1 MSLSFYSFTMVRIG
15 ILASSACKLLHHEL
29 HFACLM
35 QGCNRGG
42 FFMSIRKKEEN
53 IVSVST
59 ITIKINGVDYETKSG
74 STLLETINQHEI
86 PHPQICYVPELDP
99 IQTCDT
105 CIVEANGKLV
115 RSCSTHVA
123 DGMRVELSSDGAK
136 EAQTEAMDRLLENHL
151 LYCTVCDNNNG
162 NCKLHNTAE
171 MMEIEHQKYPYTPKV
186 DLDGVDM
193 SHPFYR
199 YDPNQC
205 IACGQCVEVCQ
216 SLQVNETLSID
227 WEAERPRVVW
237 DDGASINNSSCVSC
251 GQCVTVCPCNA
262 LMEKSMLGEA
272 GFMTKLDKDMME
284 PMIDLVKEVEPG
296 YSGIFAVSEV
306 EAAMRDTRTKKT
318 KTVCTFC
325 GVGCS
330 FEVWTKDRKILK
342 IQPTDGPVNAISTCV
357 KGKFG
362 WDFVNSEERLTKPL
376 IRKNGTFV
384 ESSWKEA
391 LDLVASR
398 LGTIKEQHGNGSVGF
413 ISSSKITNEENYV
426 IQKLARQ
433 VFETNNVD
441 NCSRYCQSPATDGL
455 FRTVGMGGDAGTIKD
470 IAKAGLVIIVGA
482 NPAEGHPVLATRV
495 KRAHKLHGQKLIV
508 SDLRKNEMAER
519 SDIFMSPKQGT
530 DQVWLMAVTKYMID
544 QEWHDHSFIEENVNF
559 FDEYKEALA
568 KYTLDYAEEI
578 TGISTETLIEVAET
592 IRDADGTCVLWGM
605 GVTQNTG
612 GSDTSAAI
620 SNLLLATGN
629 YRRPGAGAYPLR
641 GHNNVQGACDMG
653 TLPGWLPGYQHVT
666 DDKAR
671 AKFEKTY
678 GVSIDGKPGLD
689 NIEMLQEI
697 SKGNMKAMYLV
708 GEDMALVDSDANH
721 VHEVL
726 SSLDFFVV
734 QDIFLSRTAQYADV
748 VLPATP
754 SLEKEG
760 TFTNTERRVQRLY
773 QALPPLGN
781 SMPDWWIV
789 QEIANRLG
797 ADWNYDHPSEIFEEM
812 ASLAPLFGEANYEV
826 LEGWNS
832 FLWGSHDGKSTP
844 LLYVDGFNFPDKK
857 ARFAL
862 SDWVEPAVFPDEFDL
877 HINNGRML
885 EHFHEGNMTNK
896 SSGIQAKVPEVF
908 VEVSP
913 QLAKERGVNDGALVR
928 LVSPFGAVKLTALV
942 TDRVKKNELYLP
954 MNSVDKDSAIN
965 FLTGPIYDNRT
976 HTPAYKQTKV
986 RMEVLN
992 ASGDHPLP
1000 KTNPRNKKR
1009 YPQNGVEVERK
1020 WNRPG
1025 YVHLTDN

>member
-1 MSLSFYSFTMVRIG
+1 MTDV
-15 ILASSACKLLHHEL
+15 
-29 HFACLM
+29 
-35 QGCNRGG
+35 Q
-42 FFMSIRKKEEN
+42 SIR
-53 IVSVST
+53 V
-59 ITIKINGVDYETKSG
+59 KIDGTEYEAPEGSKILDILNQNG
-74 STLLETINQHEI
+74 IEI
-86 PHPQICYVPELDP
+86 PQICHVPEVDP

-105 CIVEANGKLV
+105 CIVEVNGKLQ
-115 RSCSTHVA
+115 RSCSTA
-123 DGMRVELSSDGAK
+123 AENGMSISLTSGRVK

-162 NCKLHNTAE
+162 NCTLHNTAE
-171 MMEIEHQKYPYTPKV
+171 MMGIEHQKYPYTPK
-186 DLDGVDM
+186 DDSKCAVDM

-216 SLQVNETLSID
+216 NLQVNETLSID
-227 WEAERPRVVW
+227 WERDRPRVIW
-237 DDGASINNSSCVSC
+237 DEGVPINESSCVSC

-262 LMEKSMLGEA
+262 LMEKSMLGQA
-272 GFMTKLDKDMME
+272 GFMTGIKEDVME
-284 PMIDLVKEVEPG
+284 PMIDLVKNVEPD
-296 YSGIFAVSEV
+296 YTSIFAVSEV
-306 EAAMRDTRTKKT
+306 EAAMRDKRTKKT

-330 FEVWTKDRKILK
+330 FEVWTKGRDILK
-342 IQPTDGPVNAISTCV
+342 IQPVSDAPVNAISTCV

-362 WDFVNSEERLTKPL
+362 WDFVNSEERITKPL
-376 IRKNGTFV
+376 IRKNGAFV
-384 ESSWKEA
+384 ESSWEEA

-398 LGTIKEQHGNGSVGF
+398 LGSIKAEHGNGSVGF
-413 ISSSKITNEENYV
+413 ISSSKITNEDNYV

-470 IAKAGLVIIVGA
+470 IAKAGLVLIVGA

-508 SDLRKNEMAER
+508 ADLRRNEMAER
-519 SDIFMSPKQGT
+519 SDLFISPKQGT

-544 QEWHDHSFIEENVNF
+544 QGWHDQAFIDENVNYF
-559 FDEYKEALA
+559 EDYKETLK
-568 KYTLDYAEEI
+568 KYTLEYAERI
-578 TGISTETLIEVAET
+578 TGLSQDTIIRIAEM

-653 TLPGWLPGYQHVT
+653 TLPGWLPGYQHIT
-666 DDKAR
+666 DDEAR
-671 AKFEKTY
+671 AKFEKAY
-678 GVSIDGKPGLD
+678 GVEIDGKPGLD
-689 NIEMLQEI
+689 NIEMLHAIEE
-697 SKGNMKAMYLV
+697 GNMKAMYLV
-708 GEDMALVDSDANH
+708 GEDMALVDSNANH
-721 VHEVL
+721 VHDIL

-748 VLPATP
+748 ILPAVP
-754 SLEKEG
+754 SLEKDG

-773 QALPPLGN
+773 QALPTLGDAK
-781 SMPDWWIV
+781 PDWWII
-789 QEIANRLG
+789 QEVANRLG
-797 ADWNYDHPSEIFEEM
+797 ADWNYTHPSDIFSEM
-812 ASLAPLFGEANYEV
+812 ASLSPLFGKASYDV
-826 LEGWNS
+826 LTGWNS
-832 FLWGSHDGKSTP
+832 FLWGSFTGESTP
-844 LLYVDGFNFPDKK
+844 LLYEDGFNFPDKK

-862 SDWVEPAVFPDEFDL
+862 SDWVEPAVFPEEYDL

-896 SSGIQAKVPEVF
+896 SKGIQSKVPGVF

-913 QLAKERGVNDGALVR
+913 ELAAERGICDGTMIR
-928 LVSPFGAVKLTALV
+928 LVSPFGAVKLNALV
-942 TDRVKKNELYLP
+942 TDRVRANELYLP
-954 MNSVDKDSAIN
+954 MNSTDKDSAIN
-965 FLTGPIYDNRT
+965 FLTGPAYDSRT

-986 RMEVLN
+986 RMEVLG
-992 ASGDHPLP
+992 SCDTPPLP

-1009 YPQNGVEVERK
+1009 HPQNGVEAQRK

-1025 YVHLTDN
+1025 YVHLTD

>member
-1 MSLSFYSFTMVRIG
+1 MTDV
-15 ILASSACKLLHHEL
+15 
-29 HFACLM
+29 
-35 QGCNRGG
+35 Q
-42 FFMSIRKKEEN
+42 SIRVN
-53 IVSVST
+53 IDGTEYKAPEGS
-59 ITIKINGVDYETKSG
+59 KILDILNQNGID
-74 STLLETINQHEI
+74 I
-86 PHPQICYVPELDP
+86 PQICHVPEVDP

-105 CIVEANGKLV
+105 CIVEVNGKLQ
-115 RSCSTHVA
+115 RSCSTIA
-123 DGMRVELSSDGAK
+123 ENGMSISLTAGRVK

-162 NCKLHNTAE
+162 NCTLHNTAE
-171 MMEIEHQKYPYTPKV
+171 MMGIEHQKYPYTPK
-186 DLDGVDM
+186 DDSKCAVDM

-216 SLQVNETLSID
+216 NLQVNETLSID
-227 WEAERPRVVW
+227 WERDRPRVIW
-237 DDGASINNSSCVSC
+237 DEGVAINESSCVSC

-262 LMEKSMLGEA
+262 LMEKSMLGQA
-272 GFMTKLDKDMME
+272 GFMTGIKQDVME
-284 PMIDLVKEVEPG
+284 PMIDLVKNVEPD
-296 YSGIFAVSEV
+296 YTSIFAVSEV

-330 FEVWTKDRKILK
+330 FEVWTKGRDILK
-342 IQPTDGPVNAISTCV
+342 IQPVSDAPVNAISTCV

-362 WDFVNSEERLTKPL
+362 WDFVNSEERITKPL

-384 ESSWKEA
+384 ESSWEEA

-398 LGTIKEQHGNGSVGF
+398 LGTIKTEHGKGSVGF
-413 ISSSKITNEENYV
+413 ISSSKITNEDNYV

-508 SDLRKNEMAER
+508 ADLRRNEMAER
-519 SDIFMSPKQGT
+519 SDLFISPKQGT

-544 QEWHDHSFIEENVNF
+544 QGWHDQAFIDENVNF
-559 FDEYKEALA
+559 FEDYKETLK
-568 KYTLDYAEEI
+568 KYTLDYAESI
-578 TGISTETLIEVAET
+578 TGLSKETIISIAEM

-653 TLPGWLPGYQHVT
+653 TLPGWLPGYQHIT
-666 DDKAR
+666 DDEAR
-671 AKFEKTY
+671 AKFEEAY
-678 GVSIDGKPGLD
+678 GVAIDGKPGLD
-689 NIEMLQEI
+689 NIEMLHAIEEG
-697 SKGNMKAMYLV
+697 KMKAMYLV
-708 GEDMALVDSDANH
+708 GEDMALVDSNANH
-721 VHEVL
+721 VHDIL
-726 SSLDFFVV
+726 SSLEFFVV

-748 VLPATP
+748 ILPAVP
-754 SLEKEG
+754 SLEKDG

-773 QALPPLGN
+773 QALPTLGDAK
-781 SMPDWWIV
+781 PDWWII
-789 QEIANRLG
+789 QEVANRLG
-797 ADWNYDHPSEIFEEM
+797 ADWNYTHPSDIFSEM
-812 ASLAPLFGEANYEV
+812 ASLSPLFGKASYDV
-826 LEGWNS
+826 IEGWNS
-832 FLWGSHDGKSTP
+832 FLWGSFTGESTP
-844 LLYVDGFNFPDKK
+844 LLYEDGFNFPDKK

-862 SDWVEPAVFPDEFDL
+862 SDWVEPAVFPEEYDL

-896 SSGIQAKVPEVF
+896 SKGIQSKVPDVF

-913 QLAKERGVNDGALVR
+913 ELAAERGICDGTLIR
-928 LVSPFGAVKLTALV
+928 LVSPFGAVKLNALV
-942 TDRVKKNELYLP
+942 TDRVRANELYLP
-954 MNSVDKDSAIN
+954 MNSTDKDSAIN
-965 FLTGPIYDNRT
+965 FLTGPAYDSRT

-986 RMEVLN
+986 RMEVLG
-992 ASGDHPLP
+992 SCDTPPLP

-1009 YPQNGVEVERK
+1009 HPQNGVEAERK

-1025 YVHLTDN
+1025 YVHLTD

>member
-1 MSLSFYSFTMVRIG
+1 M
-15 ILASSACKLLHHEL
+15 H
-29 HFACLM
+29 
-35 QGCNRGG
+35 G
-42 FFMSIRKKEEN
+42 FFSSLKDGGELEVTDVQSIR
-53 IVSVST
+53 V
-59 ITIKINGVDYETKSG
+59 KIDGTEYEAPEGSKILDILNHNG
-74 STLLETINQHEI
+74 IEI
-86 PHPQICYVPELDP
+86 PQICHVPEVDP

-105 CIVEANGKLV
+105 CIVEVNGKLQ
-115 RSCSTHVA
+115 RSCSTA
-123 DGMRVELSSDGAK
+123 AENGMSISLTSGRVK

-162 NCKLHNTAE
+162 NCTLHNTAE
-171 MMEIEHQKYPYTPKV
+171 MMGIEHQKYPYTPK
-186 DLDGVDM
+186 DDSKCAVDM

-216 SLQVNETLSID
+216 NLQVNETLSID
-227 WEAERPRVVW
+227 WERDRPRVIW
-237 DDGASINNSSCVSC
+237 DEGVAINESSCVSC

-262 LMEKSMLGEA
+262 LMEKSMLGQA
-272 GFMTKLDKDMME
+272 GFMTGIKEDVME
-284 PMIDLVKEVEPG
+284 PMIDLVKNVEPD
-296 YSGIFAVSEV
+296 YTSIFAVSEV
-306 EAAMRDTRTKKT
+306 EAAMRDKRTKKT

-330 FEVWTKDRKILK
+330 FEVWTKGRDILK
-342 IQPTDGPVNAISTCV
+342 IQPVSDAPVNAISTCV

-362 WDFVNSEERLTKPL
+362 WDFVNSEERITKPL
-376 IRKNGTFV
+376 IRKNGAFV
-384 ESSWKEA
+384 ESSWEEA

-398 LGTIKEQHGNGSVGF
+398 LGSIKAEHGNGSVGF
-413 ISSSKITNEENYV
+413 ISSSKITNEDNYV

-470 IAKAGLVIIVGA
+470 IAKAGLVLIVGA

-508 SDLRKNEMAER
+508 ADLRRNEMAER
-519 SDIFMSPKQGT
+519 SDLFISPKQGT

-544 QEWHDHSFIEENVNF
+544 QGWHDQAFIDENVNYF
-559 FDEYKEALA
+559 EDYKETLK
-568 KYTLDYAEEI
+568 KYTLEYAERI
-578 TGISTETLIEVAET
+578 TGLSQDTIIRIAEM

-653 TLPGWLPGYQHVT
+653 TLPGWLPGYQHIT
-666 DDKAR
+666 DDEAR
-671 AKFEKTY
+671 AKFEKAY
-678 GVSIDGKPGLD
+678 GVEIDGKPGLD
-689 NIEMLQEI
+689 NIEMLHAIEE
-697 SKGNMKAMYLV
+697 GNMKAMYLV
-708 GEDMALVDSDANH
+708 GEDMALVDSNANH
-721 VHEVL
+721 VHDIL

-748 VLPATP
+748 ILPAVP
-754 SLEKEG
+754 SLEKDG

-773 QALPPLGN
+773 QALPTLGDAK
-781 SMPDWWIV
+781 PDWWII
-789 QEIANRLG
+789 QEVANRLG
-797 ADWNYDHPSEIFEEM
+797 ADWNYTHPSDIFSEM
-812 ASLAPLFGEANYEV
+812 ASLSPLFGKASYDV
-826 LEGWNS
+826 LSGWNS
-832 FLWGSHDGKSTP
+832 FLWGSFTGESTP
-844 LLYVDGFNFPDKK
+844 LLYEDGFNFPDKK

-862 SDWVEPAVFPDEFDL
+862 SDWVEPAVFPEEYDL

-896 SSGIQAKVPEVF
+896 SKGIQSKVPDVF

-913 QLAKERGVNDGALVR
+913 ELAAERGICDGTMIR
-928 LVSPFGAVKLTALV
+928 LVSPFGAVKLNALV
-942 TDRVKKNELYLP
+942 TDRVRANELYLP
-954 MNSVDKDSAIN
+954 MNSTDKDSAIN
-965 FLTGPIYDNRT
+965 FLTGPAYDSRT

-986 RMEVLN
+986 RMEVLG
-992 ASGDHPLP
+992 SCDTPPLP

-1009 YPQNGVEVERK
+1009 HPQNGVEAQRK

-1025 YVHLTDN
+1025 YVHLTD

>member
-1 MSLSFYSFTMVRIG
+1 MTDV
-15 ILASSACKLLHHEL
+15 
-29 HFACLM
+29 
-35 QGCNRGG
+35 Q
-42 FFMSIRKKEEN
+42 SIR
-53 IVSVST
+53 V
-59 ITIKINGVDYETKSG
+59 KIDGTEYEAPEGTKILDILNQNG
-74 STLLETINQHEI
+74 IEI
-86 PHPQICYVPELDP
+86 PQICHVPEVDP

-105 CIVEANGKLV
+105 CIVEVNGKLQ
-115 RSCSTHVA
+115 RSCSTA
-123 DGMRVELSSDGAK
+123 AENGMSISLTSGRVK

-162 NCKLHNTAE
+162 NCTLHNTAE
-171 MMEIEHQKYPYTPKV
+171 MMGIEHQKYPYTPK
-186 DLDGVDM
+186 DDSKCAVDM

-216 SLQVNETLSID
+216 NLQVNETLSID
-227 WEAERPRVVW
+227 WERDRPRVIW
-237 DDGASINNSSCVSC
+237 DEGVAINESSCVSC

-262 LMEKSMLGEA
+262 LMEKSMLGQA
-272 GFMTKLDKDMME
+272 GFMTGIKEDVME
-284 PMIDLVKEVEPG
+284 PMIDLVKNVEPD
-296 YSGIFAVSEV
+296 YTSIFAVSEV
-306 EAAMRDTRTKKT
+306 EAAMRDKRTRKT

-330 FEVWTKDRKILK
+330 FEVWTKGRDILK
-342 IQPTDGPVNAISTCV
+342 IQPVSDAPVNAISTCV

-362 WDFVNSEERLTKPL
+362 WDFVNSEERITKPL
-376 IRKNGTFV
+376 IRKNGAFV
-384 ESSWKEA
+384 ESSWEEA

-398 LGTIKEQHGNGSVGF
+398 LGSIKAEHGNGSVGF
-413 ISSSKITNEENYV
+413 ISSSKITNEDNYV

-470 IAKAGLVIIVGA
+470 IAKAGLVLIVGA

-508 SDLRKNEMAER
+508 ADLRRNEMAER
-519 SDIFMSPKQGT
+519 SDLFISPKQGT

-544 QEWHDHSFIEENVNF
+544 QGWHDQAFIDENVNY
-559 FDEYKEALA
+559 FDDYKETLK
-568 KYTLDYAEEI
+568 KYTLEYAEQI
-578 TGISTETLIEVAET
+578 TGLSQDTIIRIAEM

-653 TLPGWLPGYQHVT
+653 TLPGWLPGYQHIT
-666 DDKAR
+666 DDAAR
-671 AKFEKTY
+671 AKFEKAY
-678 GVSIDGKPGLD
+678 GVEIDGKPGLD
-689 NIEMLQEI
+689 NIEMLHAIEE
-697 SKGNMKAMYLV
+697 GNMKAMYLV
-708 GEDMALVDSDANH
+708 GEDMALVDSNANH
-721 VHEVL
+721 VHDIL

-748 VLPATP
+748 ILPAVP
-754 SLEKEG
+754 SLEKDG

-773 QALPPLGN
+773 QALPTLGDAK
-781 SMPDWWIV
+781 PDWWII
-789 QEIANRLG
+789 QEVANRLG
-797 ADWNYDHPSEIFEEM
+797 ADWNYTHPNDIFSEM
-812 ASLAPLFGEANYEV
+812 ASLSPLFGKASYDV
-826 LEGWNS
+826 LSGWNS
-832 FLWGSHDGKSTP
+832 FLWGSFTGESTP
-844 LLYVDGFNFPDKK
+844 LLYEDGFNFPDKK

-862 SDWVEPAVFPDEFDL
+862 SDWVEPAVFPEEYDL

-896 SSGIQAKVPEVF
+896 SKGIQSKVPDVF

-913 QLAKERGVNDGALVR
+913 ELAAERGICDGTMIR
-928 LVSPFGAVKLTALV
+928 LVSPFGAVKLNALV
-942 TDRVKKNELYLP
+942 TDRVRANELYLP
-954 MNSVDKDSAIN
+954 MNSTDKDSAIN
-965 FLTGPIYDNRT
+965 FLTGPAYDSRT

-986 RMEVLN
+986 RMEVLG
-992 ASGDHPLP
+992 SCDTPPLP

-1009 YPQNGVEVERK
+1009 HPQNGVEAQRK

-1025 YVHLTDN
+1025 YVHLTD

>member
-1 MSLSFYSFTMVRIG
+1 MTDV
-15 ILASSACKLLHHEL
+15 
-29 HFACLM
+29 
-35 QGCNRGG
+35 Q
-42 FFMSIRKKEEN
+42 SIR
-53 IVSVST
+53 V
-59 ITIKINGVDYETKSG
+59 KIDGTEYEAPEGSKILDILNHNG
-74 STLLETINQHEI
+74 IEI
-86 PHPQICYVPELDP
+86 PQICHVPEVDP

-105 CIVEANGKLV
+105 CIVEVNGKLQ
-115 RSCSTHVA
+115 RSCSTA
-123 DGMRVELSSDGAK
+123 AENGMSISLTSGRVK

-162 NCKLHNTAE
+162 NCTLHNTAE
-171 MMEIEHQKYPYTPKV
+171 MMGIEHQKYPYTPK
-186 DLDGVDM
+186 DDSKCAVDM

-216 SLQVNETLSID
+216 NLQVNETLSID
-227 WEAERPRVVW
+227 WERDRPRVIW
-237 DDGASINNSSCVSC
+237 DEGVAINESSCVSC

-262 LMEKSMLGEA
+262 LMEKSMLGQA
-272 GFMTKLDKDMME
+272 GFMTGIKEDVME
-284 PMIDLVKEVEPG
+284 PMIDLVKNVEPD
-296 YSGIFAVSEV
+296 YTSIFAVSEV
-306 EAAMRDTRTKKT
+306 EATMRDKRTKKT

-330 FEVWTKDRKILK
+330 FEVWTKGRDILK
-342 IQPTDGPVNAISTCV
+342 IQPVSDAPVNAISTCV

-362 WDFVNSEERLTKPL
+362 WDFVNSEERITKPL
-376 IRKNGTFV
+376 IRKNGAFV
-384 ESSWKEA
+384 ESSWEEA

-398 LGTIKEQHGNGSVGF
+398 LGSIKAEHGNGSVGF
-413 ISSSKITNEENYV
+413 ISSSKITNEDNYV

-470 IAKAGLVIIVGA
+470 IAKAGLVLIVGA

-508 SDLRKNEMAER
+508 ADLRRNEMAER
-519 SDIFMSPKQGT
+519 SDLFISPKQGT

-544 QEWHDHSFIEENVNF
+544 QGWHDQAFIDENVNYF
-559 FDEYKEALA
+559 EDYKETLK
-568 KYTLDYAEEI
+568 KYTLEYAERI
-578 TGISTETLIEVAET
+578 TGLSQDTIIRIAEM

-653 TLPGWLPGYQHVT
+653 TLPGWLPGYQHIT
-666 DDKAR
+666 DDEAR
-671 AKFEKTY
+671 AKFEKAY
-678 GVSIDGKPGLD
+678 GVEIDGKPGLD
-689 NIEMLQEI
+689 NIEMLHAIEE
-697 SKGNMKAMYLV
+697 GNMKAMYLV
-708 GEDMALVDSDANH
+708 GEDMTLVDSNANH
-721 VHEVL
+721 VHDIL

-748 VLPATP
+748 ILPAVP
-754 SLEKEG
+754 SLEKDG

-773 QALPPLGN
+773 QALPTLGDAK
-781 SMPDWWIV
+781 PDWWII
-789 QEIANRLG
+789 QEVANRLG
-797 ADWNYDHPSEIFEEM
+797 ADWNYTHPSDIFSEM
-812 ASLAPLFGEANYEV
+812 ASLSPLFGKASYDV
-826 LEGWNS
+826 LSGWNS
-832 FLWGSHDGKSTP
+832 FLWGSFTGESTP
-844 LLYVDGFNFPDKK
+844 LLYEDGFNFPDKK

-862 SDWVEPAVFPDEFDL
+862 SDWVEPAVFPEEYDL

-896 SSGIQAKVPEVF
+896 SKGIQSKVPDVF

-913 QLAKERGVNDGALVR
+913 ELAAERGICDGTMIR
-928 LVSPFGAVKLTALV
+928 LVSPFGAVKLNALV
-942 TDRVKKNELYLP
+942 TDRVRANELYLP
-954 MNSVDKDSAIN
+954 MNSTDKDSAIN
-965 FLTGPIYDNRT
+965 FLTGPAYDSRT

-986 RMEVLN
+986 RMEVLG
-992 ASGDHPLP
+992 SCDTPPLP

-1009 YPQNGVEVERK
+1009 HPQNGVEAQRK

-1025 YVHLTDN
+1025 YVHLTD

>member
-1 MSLSFYSFTMVRIG
+1 MTDV
-15 ILASSACKLLHHEL
+15 
-29 HFACLM
+29 
-35 QGCNRGG
+35 Q
-42 FFMSIRKKEEN
+42 SIR
-53 IVSVST
+53 VT
-59 ITIKINGVDYETKSG
+59 IDGTEYEAPEGTKILDVLNQNG
-74 STLLETINQHEI
+74 IEI
-86 PHPQICYVPELDP
+86 PQICHVPEVDP

-105 CIVEANGKLV
+105 CIVEVNGKLQ
-115 RSCSTHVA
+115 RSCSTA
-123 DGMRVELSSDGAK
+123 AENGMSISLTSGRVK

-162 NCKLHNTAE
+162 NCTLHNTAE
-171 MMEIEHQKYPYTPKV
+171 MMGIEHQKYPYTPK
-186 DLDGVDM
+186 DDSKCAVDM

-216 SLQVNETLSID
+216 NLQVNETLSID
-227 WEAERPRVVW
+227 WERDRPRVIW
-237 DDGASINNSSCVSC
+237 DEGVAINESSCVSC

-262 LMEKSMLGEA
+262 LMEKSMLGQA
-272 GFMTKLDKDMME
+272 GFMTGIKEDVME
-284 PMIDLVKEVEPG
+284 PMIDLVKNVEPD
-296 YSGIFAVSEV
+296 YTSIFAVSEV
-306 EAAMRDTRTKKT
+306 EAAMRDKRTKKT

-330 FEVWTKDRKILK
+330 FEVWTKGRDILK
-342 IQPTDGPVNAISTCV
+342 IQPVSDAPVNAISTCV

-362 WDFVNSEERLTKPL
+362 WDFVNSEERITKPL
-376 IRKNGTFV
+376 IRKNGAFV
-384 ESSWKEA
+384 ESSWEEA

-398 LGTIKEQHGNGSVGF
+398 LGSIKAEHGSGSVGF
-413 ISSSKITNEENYV
+413 ISSSKITNEDNYV

-470 IAKAGLVIIVGA
+470 IAKAGLVLIVGA

-508 SDLRKNEMAER
+508 ADLRRNEMAER
-519 SDIFMSPKQGT
+519 SDLFISPKQGT

-544 QEWHDHSFIEENVNF
+544 QGWHDQAFIDENVNYF
-559 FDEYKEALA
+559 EDYKETLK
-568 KYTLDYAEEI
+568 KYTLEYAERI
-578 TGISTETLIEVAET
+578 TGLSQDTIIRIAEM

-653 TLPGWLPGYQHVT
+653 TLPGWLPGYQHIT
-666 DDKAR
+666 DDAAR
-671 AKFEKTY
+671 AKFEKAY
-678 GVSIDGKPGLD
+678 GVEIDGKPGLD
-689 NIEMLQEI
+689 NIEMLHAIEEG
-697 SKGNMKAMYLV
+697 KMKAMYLV
-708 GEDMALVDSDANH
+708 GEDMALVDSNANH
-721 VHEVL
+721 VHDIL

-748 VLPATP
+748 ILPAVP
-754 SLEKEG
+754 SLEKDG

-773 QALPPLGN
+773 QALPTLGDAK
-781 SMPDWWIV
+781 PDWWII
-789 QEIANRLG
+789 QEVANRLG
-797 ADWNYDHPSEIFEEM
+797 ADWNYTHPSDIFSEM
-812 ASLAPLFGEANYEV
+812 ASLSPLFGKASYDV
-826 LEGWNS
+826 LTGWNS
-832 FLWGSHDGKSTP
+832 FLWGSFTGESTP
-844 LLYVDGFNFPDKK
+844 LLYEDGFNFPDKK

-862 SDWVEPAVFPDEFDL
+862 SDWVEPAVFPEEYDL

-896 SSGIQAKVPEVF
+896 SKGIQSKVPGVF

-913 QLAKERGVNDGALVR
+913 ELAAERGICDGTMIR
-928 LVSPFGAVKLTALV
+928 LVSPFGAVKLNALV
-942 TDRVKKNELYLP
+942 TDRVRANELYLP
-954 MNSVDKDSAIN
+954 MNSTDKDSAIN
-965 FLTGPIYDNRT
+965 FLTGPAYDSRT

-986 RMEVLN
+986 RMEVLG
-992 ASGDHPLP
+992 SCDTPPLP

-1009 YPQNGVEVERK
+1009 HPQNGVEAQRK

-1025 YVHLTDN
+1025 YVHLTD

>member
-1 MSLSFYSFTMVRIG
+1 MTDV
-15 ILASSACKLLHHEL
+15 
-29 HFACLM
+29 
-35 QGCNRGG
+35 Q
-42 FFMSIRKKEEN
+42 SIR
-53 IVSVST
+53 V
-59 ITIKINGVDYETKSG
+59 KIDGTEYEAPEGSKILDILNQNG
-74 STLLETINQHEI
+74 IEI
-86 PHPQICYVPELDP
+86 PQICHVPEVDP

-105 CIVEANGKLV
+105 CIVEVDGKLQ
-115 RSCSTHVA
+115 RSCSTA
-123 DGMRVELSSDGAK
+123 AENGMSISLTSGRVK

-162 NCKLHNTAE
+162 NCTLHNTAE
-171 MMEIEHQKYPYTPKV
+171 MMGIEHQKYPYTPK
-186 DLDGVDM
+186 DDSKCAVDM

-216 SLQVNETLSID
+216 NLQVNETLSID
-227 WEAERPRVVW
+227 WERDRPRVIW
-237 DDGASINNSSCVSC
+237 DEGVAINESSCVSC

-262 LMEKSMLGEA
+262 LMEKSMLGQA
-272 GFMTKLDKDMME
+272 GFMTGIKEDVME
-284 PMIDLVKEVEPG
+284 PMIDLVKNVEPD
-296 YSGIFAVSEV
+296 YTSIFAVSEV
-306 EAAMRDTRTKKT
+306 EAAMRDKRTKKT

-330 FEVWTKDRKILK
+330 FEVWTKGRDILK
-342 IQPTDGPVNAISTCV
+342 IQPVSDAPVNAISTCV

-362 WDFVNSEERLTKPL
+362 WDFVNSEERITKPL
-376 IRKNGTFV
+376 IRKNGAFV
-384 ESSWKEA
+384 ESSWEEA

-398 LGTIKEQHGNGSVGF
+398 LGSIKAEHGNGSVGF
-413 ISSSKITNEENYV
+413 ISSSKITNEDNYV

-470 IAKAGLVIIVGA
+470 IAKAGLVLIVGA

-508 SDLRKNEMAER
+508 ADLRRNEMAER
-519 SDIFMSPKQGT
+519 SDLFISPKQGT

-544 QEWHDHSFIEENVNF
+544 QGWHDQAFIDENVNY
-559 FDEYKEALA
+559 FDDYKETLE
-568 KYTLDYAEEI
+568 KYTLEYAERI
-578 TGISTETLIEVAET
+578 TGLSQDTIIRIAEM

-653 TLPGWLPGYQHVT
+653 TLPGWLPGYQHIT
-666 DDKAR
+666 DDAAR
-671 AKFEKTY
+671 AKFEKAY
-678 GVSIDGKPGLD
+678 GVEIDGKPGLD
-689 NIEMLQEI
+689 NIEMLHAIEE
-697 SKGNMKAMYLV
+697 GNMKAMYLV
-708 GEDMALVDSDANH
+708 GEDMALVDSNANH
-721 VHEVL
+721 VHDIL

-748 VLPATP
+748 ILPAVP
-754 SLEKEG
+754 SLEKDG

-773 QALPPLGN
+773 QALPTLGDAK
-781 SMPDWWIV
+781 PDWWII
-789 QEIANRLG
+789 QEVAKRLG
-797 ADWNYDHPSEIFEEM
+797 ADWNYTHPSDIFSEM
-812 ASLAPLFGEANYEV
+812 ASLSPLFGKASYDV
-826 LEGWNS
+826 LSGWNS
-832 FLWGSHDGKSTP
+832 FLWGSFTGESTP
-844 LLYVDGFNFPDKK
+844 LLYEDGFNFPDKK

-862 SDWVEPAVFPDEFDL
+862 SDWVEPAVFPEEYDL

-896 SSGIQAKVPEVF
+896 SKGIQSKVPDVF

-913 QLAKERGVNDGALVR
+913 ELAAERGICDGTMIR
-928 LVSPFGAVKLTALV
+928 LVSPFGAVKLNALV
-942 TDRVKKNELYLP
+942 TDRVRANELYLP
-954 MNSVDKDSAIN
+954 MNSTDKDSAIN
-965 FLTGPIYDNRT
+965 FLTGPAYDSRT

-986 RMEVLN
+986 RMEVLG
-992 ASGDHPLP
+992 SCDTPPLP

-1009 YPQNGVEVERK
+1009 HPQNGVEAQRK

-1025 YVHLTDN
+1025 YVHLTD

>member
-1 MSLSFYSFTMVRIG
+1 M
-15 ILASSACKLLHHEL
+15 H
-29 HFACLM
+29 
-35 QGCNRGG
+35 G
-42 FFMSIRKKEEN
+42 FFSSLKDGGELEVTDVQSIR
-53 IVSVST
+53 V
-59 ITIKINGVDYETKSG
+59 KIDGTEYEAPEGSKILDILNQNG
-74 STLLETINQHEI
+74 IEI
-86 PHPQICYVPELDP
+86 PQICHVPEVDP

-105 CIVEANGKLV
+105 CIVEVNGKLQ
-115 RSCSTHVA
+115 RSCSTA
-123 DGMRVELSSDGAK
+123 AENGMSISLTSGRVK

-162 NCKLHNTAE
+162 NCTLHNTAE
-171 MMEIEHQKYPYTPKV
+171 MMGIEHQKYPYTPK
-186 DLDGVDM
+186 DDSKCAVDM

-216 SLQVNETLSID
+216 NLQVNETLSID
-227 WEAERPRVVW
+227 WERDRPRVIW
-237 DDGASINNSSCVSC
+237 DEGVAINESSCVSC

-262 LMEKSMLGEA
+262 LMEKSMLGQA
-272 GFMTKLDKDMME
+272 GFMTGIKEDVME
-284 PMIDLVKEVEPG
+284 PMIDLVKNVEPD
-296 YSGIFAVSEV
+296 YTSIFAVSEV
-306 EAAMRDTRTKKT
+306 EAAMRDKRTKKT

-330 FEVWTKDRKILK
+330 FEVWTKGRDILK
-342 IQPTDGPVNAISTCV
+342 IQPVSDAPVNAISTCV

-362 WDFVNSEERLTKPL
+362 WDFVNSEERITKPL
-376 IRKNGTFV
+376 IRKNGAFV
-384 ESSWKEA
+384 ESSWEEA

-398 LGTIKEQHGNGSVGF
+398 LGWIKAEHGNGSVGF
-413 ISSSKITNEENYV
+413 ISSSKITNEDNYV

-470 IAKAGLVIIVGA
+470 IAKAGLVLIVGA

-508 SDLRKNEMAER
+508 ADLRRNEMAER
-519 SDIFMSPKQGT
+519 SDLFISPKQGT

-544 QEWHDHSFIEENVNF
+544 QGWHDQAFIDENVNY
-559 FDEYKEALA
+559 FDDYKETLE
-568 KYTLDYAEEI
+568 KYTLEYAERI
-578 TGISTETLIEVAET
+578 TGLSQDTIIRIAEM

-653 TLPGWLPGYQHVT
+653 TLPGWLPGYQHIT
-666 DDKAR
+666 DDAAR
-671 AKFEKTY
+671 AKFEKAY
-678 GVSIDGKPGLD
+678 GVEIDGKPGLD
-689 NIEMLQEI
+689 NIEMLHAIEE
-697 SKGNMKAMYLV
+697 GNMKAMYLV
-708 GEDMALVDSDANH
+708 GEDMALVDSNANH
-721 VHEVL
+721 VHDIL

-748 VLPATP
+748 ILPAVP
-754 SLEKEG
+754 SLEKDG

-773 QALPPLGN
+773 QALPTLGDAK
-781 SMPDWWIV
+781 PDWWII
-789 QEIANRLG
+789 QEVANRLG
-797 ADWNYDHPSEIFEEM
+797 ADWNYTHPSDIFSEM
-812 ASLAPLFGEANYEV
+812 ASLSPLFGKASYDV
-826 LEGWNS
+826 LSGWNS
-832 FLWGSHDGKSTP
+832 FLWGSFTGESTP
-844 LLYVDGFNFPDKK
+844 LLYEDGFNFPDKK

-862 SDWVEPAVFPDEFDL
+862 SDWVEPAVFPEVYDL

-896 SSGIQAKVPEVF
+896 SKGIQSKVPDVF

-913 QLAKERGVNDGALVR
+913 ELAAERGICDGTMIR
-928 LVSPFGAVKLTALV
+928 LVSPFGAVKLNALV
-942 TDRVKKNELYLP
+942 TDRVRANELYLP
-954 MNSVDKDSAIN
+954 MNSTDKDSAIN
-965 FLTGPIYDNRT
+965 FLTGPAYDSRT

-986 RMEVLN
+986 RMEVLG
-992 ASGDHPLP
+992 SCDTPPLP

-1009 YPQNGVEVERK
+1009 HPQNGVEAQRK

-1025 YVHLTDN
+1025 YVHLTD

>member
-1 MSLSFYSFTMVRIG
+1 MTDV
-15 ILASSACKLLHHEL
+15 
-29 HFACLM
+29 
-35 QGCNRGG
+35 Q
-42 FFMSIRKKEEN
+42 SIR
-53 IVSVST
+53 V
-59 ITIKINGVDYETKSG
+59 KIDGTEYEAPEGSKILDILNQNG
-74 STLLETINQHEI
+74 IEI
-86 PHPQICYVPELDP
+86 PQICHVPEVDP

-105 CIVEANGKLV
+105 CIVEVNGKLQ
-115 RSCSTHVA
+115 RSCSTA
-123 DGMRVELSSDGAK
+123 AENGMSISLTSGRVK

-162 NCKLHNTAE
+162 NCTLHNTAE
-171 MMEIEHQKYPYTPKV
+171 MMGIEHQKYPYTPK
-186 DLDGVDM
+186 DDSKCAVDM

-216 SLQVNETLSID
+216 NLQVNETLSID
-227 WEAERPRVVW
+227 WERDRPRVIW
-237 DDGASINNSSCVSC
+237 DEGVAINESSCVSC

-262 LMEKSMLGEA
+262 LMEKSMLGQA
-272 GFMTKLDKDMME
+272 GFMTGIKEDVME
-284 PMIDLVKEVEPG
+284 PMIDLVKNVEPD
-296 YSGIFAVSEV
+296 YTSIFAVSEV
-306 EAAMRDTRTKKT
+306 EAAMRDKRTKKT

-330 FEVWTKDRKILK
+330 FEVWTKGRDILK
-342 IQPTDGPVNAISTCV
+342 IQPVSDAPVNAISTCV

-362 WDFVNSEERLTKPL
+362 WDFVNSEERITKPL
-376 IRKNGTFV
+376 IRKNGAFV
-384 ESSWKEA
+384 ESSWEEA

-398 LGTIKEQHGNGSVGF
+398 LGSIKAEHGNGSVGF
-413 ISSSKITNEENYV
+413 ISSSKITNEDNYV

-470 IAKAGLVIIVGA
+470 IAKAGLVLIVGA

-508 SDLRKNEMAER
+508 ADLRRNEMAER
-519 SDIFMSPKQGT
+519 SDLFISPKQGT

-544 QEWHDHSFIEENVNF
+544 QGWHDQAFIDENVNY
-559 FDEYKEALA
+559 FDDYKETLE
-568 KYTLDYAEEI
+568 KYTLEYAERI
-578 TGISTETLIEVAET
+578 TGLSQDTIIRIAEM

-653 TLPGWLPGYQHVT
+653 TLPGWLPGYQHIT
-666 DDKAR
+666 DDAAR
-671 AKFEKTY
+671 AKFEKAY
-678 GVSIDGKPGLD
+678 GVEIDGKPGLD
-689 NIEMLQEI
+689 NIEMLHAIEE
-697 SKGNMKAMYLV
+697 GNMKAMYLV
-708 GEDMALVDSDANH
+708 GEDMALVDSNANH
-721 VHEVL
+721 VHDIL

-748 VLPATP
+748 ILPAVP
-754 SLEKEG
+754 SLEKDG

-773 QALPPLGN
+773 QALPTLGDAK
-781 SMPDWWIV
+781 PDWWII
-789 QEIANRLG
+789 QEVANRLG
-797 ADWNYDHPSEIFEEM
+797 ADWNYTHPSDIFSEM
-812 ASLAPLFGEANYEV
+812 ASLSPLFGKASYDV
-826 LEGWNS
+826 LSGWNS
-832 FLWGSHDGKSTP
+832 FLWGSFTGESTP
-844 LLYVDGFNFPDKK
+844 LLYEDGFNFPDKK

-862 SDWVEPAVFPDEFDL
+862 SDWVEPAVFPEEYDL

-896 SSGIQAKVPEVF
+896 SKGIQSKVPDVF

-913 QLAKERGVNDGALVR
+913 ELAAERGICDGTMIR
-928 LVSPFGAVKLTALV
+928 LVSPFGAVKLNALV
-942 TDRVKKNELYLP
+942 TDRVRANELYLP
-954 MNSVDKDSAIN
+954 MNSTDKDSAIN
-965 FLTGPIYDNRT
+965 FLTGPAYDSRT

-986 RMEVLN
+986 RMEVLG
-992 ASGDHPLP
+992 SCDTPPLP

-1009 YPQNGVEVERK
+1009 HPQTGVEAQRK

-1025 YVHLTDN
+1025 YVHLTD

>member
-1 MSLSFYSFTMVRIG
+1 M
-15 ILASSACKLLHHEL
+15 H
-29 HFACLM
+29 
-35 QGCNRGG
+35 G
-42 FFMSIRKKEEN
+42 FFSSLKDGGELEVTDVQSIR
-53 IVSVST
+53 V
-59 ITIKINGVDYETKSG
+59 KIDGTEYEAPEGSKILDILNQNG
-74 STLLETINQHEI
+74 IEI
-86 PHPQICYVPELDP
+86 PQICHVPEVDP

-105 CIVEANGKLV
+105 CIVEVNGKLQ
-115 RSCSTHVA
+115 RSCSTA
-123 DGMRVELSSDGAK
+123 AENGMSISLTSGRVK

-162 NCKLHNTAE
+162 NCTLHNTAE
-171 MMEIEHQKYPYTPKV
+171 MMGIEHQKYPYTPK
-186 DLDGVDM
+186 DDSKCAVDM

-216 SLQVNETLSID
+216 NLQVNETLSID
-227 WEAERPRVVW
+227 WERDRPRVIW
-237 DDGASINNSSCVSC
+237 DEGVAINESSCVSC

-262 LMEKSMLGEA
+262 LMEKSMLGQA
-272 GFMTKLDKDMME
+272 GFMTGIKEDVME
-284 PMIDLVKEVEPG
+284 PMIDLVKNVEPD
-296 YSGIFAVSEV
+296 YTSIFAVSEV
-306 EAAMRDTRTKKT
+306 EAAMRDKRTKKT

-330 FEVWTKDRKILK
+330 FEVWTKGRDILK
-342 IQPTDGPVNAISTCV
+342 IQPVSDAPVNAISTCV

-362 WDFVNSEERLTKPL
+362 WDFVNSEERITKPL
-376 IRKNGTFV
+376 IRKNGAFV
-384 ESSWKEA
+384 ESSWEEA

-398 LGTIKEQHGNGSVGF
+398 LGSIKAEHGNGSVGF
-413 ISSSKITNEENYV
+413 ISSSKITNEDNYV

-470 IAKAGLVIIVGA
+470 IAKAGLVLIVGA

-508 SDLRKNEMAER
+508 ADLRRNEMAER
-519 SDIFMSPKQGT
+519 SDLFISPKQGT

-544 QEWHDHSFIEENVNF
+544 QGWHDQAFIDENVNY
-559 FDEYKEALA
+559 FDDYKETLE
-568 KYTLDYAEEI
+568 KYTLEYAERI
-578 TGISTETLIEVAET
+578 TGLSQDTIIRIAEM

-653 TLPGWLPGYQHVT
+653 TLPGWLPGYQHIT
-666 DDKAR
+666 DDAAR
-671 AKFEKTY
+671 AKFEKAY
-678 GVSIDGKPGLD
+678 GVEIDGKPGLD
-689 NIEMLQEI
+689 NIEMLHAIEQ
-697 SKGNMKAMYLV
+697 GNMKAMYLV
-708 GEDMALVDSDANH
+708 GEDMALVDSNANH
-721 VHEVL
+721 VHDIL

-748 VLPATP
+748 ILPAVP
-754 SLEKEG
+754 SLEKDG

-773 QALPPLGN
+773 QALPTLGDAK
-781 SMPDWWIV
+781 PDWWII
-789 QEIANRLG
+789 QEVANRLG
-797 ADWNYDHPSEIFEEM
+797 ADWNYTHPSDIFSEM
-812 ASLAPLFGEANYEV
+812 ASLSPLFGKASYDV
-826 LEGWNS
+826 LSGWNS
-832 FLWGSHDGKSTP
+832 FLWGSFTGESTP
-844 LLYVDGFNFPDKK
+844 LLYEDGFNFPDKK

-862 SDWVEPAVFPDEFDL
+862 SDWVEPAVFPEEYDL

-896 SSGIQAKVPEVF
+896 SKGIQSKVPDVF

-913 QLAKERGVNDGALVR
+913 ELAAERGICDGTMIR
-928 LVSPFGAVKLTALV
+928 LVSPFGAVKLNALV
-942 TDRVKKNELYLP
+942 TDRVRANELYLP
-954 MNSVDKDSAIN
+954 MNSTDKDSAIN
-965 FLTGPIYDNRT
+965 FLTGPAYDSRT

-986 RMEVLN
+986 RMEVLG
-992 ASGDHPLP
+992 SCDTPPLP

-1009 YPQNGVEVERK
+1009 HPQNGVEAQRK

-1025 YVHLTDN
+1025 YVHLTD

>member
-1 MSLSFYSFTMVRIG
+1 MRIYTDLRTGGRYLCAWLFSSLKDG
-15 ILASSACKLLHHEL
+15 GEL
-29 HFACLM
+29 EVTDV
-35 QGCNRGG
+35 Q
-42 FFMSIRKKEEN
+42 SIR
-53 IVSVST
+53 VT
-59 ITIKINGVDYETKSG
+59 IDGTEYEAPEGSKILDILNQNG
-74 STLLETINQHEI
+74 IEI
-86 PHPQICYVPELDP
+86 PQICHVPEVDP

-105 CIVEANGKLV
+105 CIVEVNGKLQ
-115 RSCSTHVA
+115 RSCSTA
-123 DGMRVELSSDGAK
+123 AENGMSISLTSGRVK

-162 NCKLHNTAE
+162 NCTLHNTAE
-171 MMEIEHQKYPYTPKV
+171 MMGIEHQKYPYTPK
-186 DLDGVDM
+186 DDSKCAVDM

-216 SLQVNETLSID
+216 NLQVNETLSID
-227 WEAERPRVVW
+227 WERDRPRVIW
-237 DDGASINNSSCVSC
+237 DEGVAINESSCVSC

-262 LMEKSMLGEA
+262 LMEKSMLGQA
-272 GFMTKLDKDMME
+272 GFMTGIKEDVME
-284 PMIDLVKEVEPG
+284 PMIDLVKNVEPD
-296 YSGIFAVSEV
+296 YTSIFAVSEV
-306 EAAMRDTRTKKT
+306 EAAMRDKRTKKT

-330 FEVWTKDRKILK
+330 FEVWTKGRDILK
-342 IQPTDGPVNAISTCV
+342 IQPVSDAPVNAISTCV

-362 WDFVNSEERLTKPL
+362 WDFVNSEERITKPL
-376 IRKNGTFV
+376 IRKNGAFV
-384 ESSWKEA
+384 ESSWEEA

-398 LGTIKEQHGNGSVGF
+398 LGSIKTEHGNGSVGF
-413 ISSSKITNEENYV
+413 ISSSKITNEDNYV

-470 IAKAGLVIIVGA
+470 IAKAGLVLIVGA

-508 SDLRKNEMAER
+508 ADLRRNEMAER
-519 SDIFMSPKQGT
+519 SDLFISPKQGT

-544 QEWHDHSFIEENVNF
+544 QGWHDQAFIDENVNY
-559 FDEYKEALA
+559 FDDYKETLE
-568 KYTLDYAEEI
+568 KYTLEYAERI
-578 TGISTETLIEVAET
+578 TGLSQDTIIRIAEM

-653 TLPGWLPGYQHVT
+653 TLPGWLPGYQHIT
-666 DDKAR
+666 DDAAR
-671 AKFEKTY
+671 AKFEKAY
-678 GVSIDGKPGLD
+678 GVEIDGKPGLD
-689 NIEMLQEI
+689 NIEMLHAIEE
-697 SKGNMKAMYLV
+697 GNMKAMYLV
-708 GEDMALVDSDANH
+708 GEDMALVDSNANH
-721 VHEVL
+721 VHDIL

-748 VLPATP
+748 ILPAVP
-754 SLEKEG
+754 SLEKDG

-773 QALPPLGN
+773 QALPTLGDAK
-781 SMPDWWIV
+781 PDWWII
-789 QEIANRLG
+789 QEVANRLG
-797 ADWNYDHPSEIFEEM
+797 ADWNYTHPSDIFSEM
-812 ASLAPLFGEANYEV
+812 ASLSPLFGKASYDV
-826 LEGWNS
+826 LSGWNS
-832 FLWGSHDGKSTP
+832 FLWGSFTGESTP
-844 LLYVDGFNFPDKK
+844 LLYEDGFNFPDKK

-862 SDWVEPAVFPDEFDL
+862 SDWVEPAVFPEEYDL

-896 SSGIQAKVPEVF
+896 SKGIQSKVPDVF

-913 QLAKERGVNDGALVR
+913 ELAAERGICDGTMIR
-928 LVSPFGAVKLTALV
+928 LVSPFGAVKLNALV
-942 TDRVKKNELYLP
+942 TDRVRANELYLP
-954 MNSVDKDSAIN
+954 MNSTDKDSAIN
-965 FLTGPIYDNRT
+965 FLTGPAYDSRT

-986 RMEVLN
+986 RMEVLG
-992 ASGDHPLP
+992 SCDTPPLP

-1009 YPQNGVEVERK
+1009 HPQNGVEAQRK

-1025 YVHLTDN
+1025 YVHLTD

>member
-1 MSLSFYSFTMVRIG
+1 MTDV
-15 ILASSACKLLHHEL
+15 
-29 HFACLM
+29 
-35 QGCNRGG
+35 Q
-42 FFMSIRKKEEN
+42 SIR
-53 IVSVST
+53 V
-59 ITIKINGVDYETKSG
+59 KIDGTEYEAPEGSKILDILNQNG
-74 STLLETINQHEI
+74 IEI
-86 PHPQICYVPELDP
+86 PQICHVPEVDP

-105 CIVEANGKLV
+105 CIVEVNGKLQ
-115 RSCSTHVA
+115 RSCSTA
-123 DGMRVELSSDGAK
+123 AENGMSISLTSGRVK

-162 NCKLHNTAE
+162 NCTLHNTAE
-171 MMEIEHQKYPYTPKV
+171 MMGIEHQKYPYTPK
-186 DLDGVDM
+186 DDSKCAVDM

-216 SLQVNETLSID
+216 NLQVNETLSID
-227 WEAERPRVVW
+227 WERDRPRVIW
-237 DDGASINNSSCVSC
+237 DEGVAINESSCVSC

-262 LMEKSMLGEA
+262 LMEKSMLGQA
-272 GFMTKLDKDMME
+272 GFMTGIKEDVME
-284 PMIDLVKEVEPG
+284 PMIDLVKNVEPD
-296 YSGIFAVSEV
+296 YTSIFAVSEV
-306 EAAMRDTRTKKT
+306 EAAMRDKRTKKT

-330 FEVWTKDRKILK
+330 FEVWTKGRDILK
-342 IQPTDGPVNAISTCV
+342 IQPVSDAPVNAISTCV

-362 WDFVNSEERLTKPL
+362 WDFVNSEERITKPL
-376 IRKNGTFV
+376 IRKNGAFV
-384 ESSWKEA
+384 ESSWEEA

-398 LGTIKEQHGNGSVGF
+398 LGSIKAEHGNGSVGF
-413 ISSSKITNEENYV
+413 ISSSKITNEDNYV

-470 IAKAGLVIIVGA
+470 IAKAGLVLIVGA

-508 SDLRKNEMAER
+508 ADLRRNEMAER
-519 SDIFMSPKQGT
+519 SDLFISPKQGT

-544 QEWHDHSFIEENVNF
+544 QGWHDQAFIDENVNY
-559 FDEYKEALA
+559 FDDYKETLE
-568 KYTLDYAEEI
+568 KYTLEYAERI
-578 TGISTETLIEVAET
+578 TGLSQDTIIRIAEM

-653 TLPGWLPGYQHVT
+653 TLPGWLPGYQHIT
-666 DDKAR
+666 DDAAR
-671 AKFEKTY
+671 AKFEKAY
-678 GVSIDGKPGLD
+678 GVEIDGKPGLD
-689 NIEMLQEI
+689 NIEMLHAIEE
-697 SKGNMKAMYLV
+697 GNMKAMYLV
-708 GEDMALVDSDANH
+708 GEDMALVDSNANH
-721 VHEVL
+721 VHDIL

-748 VLPATP
+748 ILPAVP
-754 SLEKEG
+754 SLEKDG

-773 QALPPLGN
+773 QALPTLGDAK
-781 SMPDWWIV
+781 PDWWII
-789 QEIANRLG
+789 QEVANRLG
-797 ADWNYDHPSEIFEEM
+797 ADWNYTHPSDIFSEM
-812 ASLAPLFGEANYEV
+812 ASLSPLFGKASYDV
-826 LEGWNS
+826 LSGWNS
-832 FLWGSHDGKSTP
+832 FLWGSFTGESTP
-844 LLYVDGFNFPDKK
+844 LLYEDGFNFPDKK

-862 SDWVEPAVFPDEFDL
+862 SDWVEPAVFPEEYDL

-896 SSGIQAKVPEVF
+896 SKGIQSKVPDVF

-913 QLAKERGVNDGALVR
+913 ELAAERGICDGTMIR
-928 LVSPFGAVKLTALV
+928 LVSPFGAVKLNALV
-942 TDRVKKNELYLP
+942 TDRVRANELYLP
-954 MNSVDKDSAIN
+954 MNSTDKDSAIN
-965 FLTGPIYDNRT
+965 FLTGPAYDSRT

-986 RMEVLN
+986 RMEVLG
-992 ASGDHPLP
+992 SCDTPPLP
-1000 KTNPRNKKR
+1000 ETNPRNKKR
-1009 YPQNGVEVERK
+1009 HPQNGVEAQRK

-1025 YVHLTDN
+1025 YVHLTD

>member
-1 MSLSFYSFTMVRIG
+1 MTDV
-15 ILASSACKLLHHEL
+15 
-29 HFACLM
+29 
-35 QGCNRGG
+35 Q
-42 FFMSIRKKEEN
+42 SIR
-53 IVSVST
+53 V
-59 ITIKINGVDYETKSG
+59 KIDGTEYEAPEGSKILDILNQNG
-74 STLLETINQHEI
+74 IEI
-86 PHPQICYVPELDP
+86 PQICHVPEVDP

-105 CIVEANGKLV
+105 CIVEVNGKLQ
-115 RSCSTHVA
+115 RSCSTA
-123 DGMRVELSSDGAK
+123 AENGMSISLTSGRVK

-162 NCKLHNTAE
+162 NCTLHNTAE
-171 MMEIEHQKYPYTPKV
+171 MMGIEHQKYPYTPK
-186 DLDGVDM
+186 DDSKCAVDM

-216 SLQVNETLSID
+216 NLQVNETLSID
-227 WEAERPRVVW
+227 WERDRPRVIW
-237 DDGASINNSSCVSC
+237 DEGVAINESSCVSC

-262 LMEKSMLGEA
+262 LMEKSMLGQA
-272 GFMTKLDKDMME
+272 GFMTGIKEDVME
-284 PMIDLVKEVEPG
+284 PMIDLVKNVEPD
-296 YSGIFAVSEV
+296 YTSIFAVSEV
-306 EAAMRDTRTKKT
+306 EAAMRDKRTKKT

-330 FEVWTKDRKILK
+330 FEVWTKGRDILK
-342 IQPTDGPVNAISTCV
+342 IQPVSDAPVNAISTCV

-362 WDFVNSEERLTKPL
+362 WDFVNSEERITKPL
-376 IRKNGTFV
+376 IRKNGAFV
-384 ESSWKEA
+384 ESSWEEA

-398 LGTIKEQHGNGSVGF
+398 LGSIKTEHGNGSVGF
-413 ISSSKITNEENYV
+413 ISSSKITNEDNYV

-470 IAKAGLVIIVGA
+470 IAKAGLVLIVGA

-508 SDLRKNEMAER
+508 ADLRRNEMAER
-519 SDIFMSPKQGT
+519 SDLFISPKQGT

-544 QEWHDHSFIEENVNF
+544 QGWHDQAFIDENVNY
-559 FDEYKEALA
+559 FDDYKETLE
-568 KYTLDYAEEI
+568 KYTLEYAERI
-578 TGISTETLIEVAET
+578 TGLSQDTIIRIAEM

-653 TLPGWLPGYQHVT
+653 TLPGWLPGYQHIT
-666 DDKAR
+666 DDAAR
-671 AKFEKTY
+671 AKFEKAY
-678 GVSIDGKPGLD
+678 GVEIDGKPGLD
-689 NIEMLQEI
+689 NIEMLHAIEE
-697 SKGNMKAMYLV
+697 GNMKAMYLV
-708 GEDMALVDSDANH
+708 GEDMALVDSNANH
-721 VHEVL
+721 VHDIL

-748 VLPATP
+748 ILPAVP
-754 SLEKEG
+754 SLEKDG

-773 QALPPLGN
+773 QALPTLGDAK
-781 SMPDWWIV
+781 PDWWII
-789 QEIANRLG
+789 QEVANRLG
-797 ADWNYDHPSEIFEEM
+797 ADWNYTHPSDIFSEM
-812 ASLAPLFGEANYEV
+812 ASLSPLFGKASYDV
-826 LEGWNS
+826 LSGWNS
-832 FLWGSHDGKSTP
+832 FLWGSFTGESTP
-844 LLYVDGFNFPDKK
+844 LLYEDGFNFPDKK

-862 SDWVEPAVFPDEFDL
+862 SDWVEPAVFPEEYDL

-896 SSGIQAKVPEVF
+896 SKGIQSKVPDVF

-913 QLAKERGVNDGALVR
+913 ELAAERGICDGTMIR
-928 LVSPFGAVKLTALV
+928 LVSPFGAVKLNALV
-942 TDRVKKNELYLP
+942 TDRVRANELYLP
-954 MNSVDKDSAIN
+954 MNSTDKDSAIN
-965 FLTGPIYDNRT
+965 FLTGPAYDSRT

-986 RMEVLN
+986 RMEVLG
-992 ASGDHPLP
+992 SCDTPPLP

-1009 YPQNGVEVERK
+1009 HPQNGVEAQRK

-1025 YVHLTDN
+1025 YVHLTD

>member
-1 MSLSFYSFTMVRIG
+1 MTDV
-15 ILASSACKLLHHEL
+15 
-29 HFACLM
+29 
-35 QGCNRGG
+35 Q
-42 FFMSIRKKEEN
+42 SIR
-53 IVSVST
+53 V
-59 ITIKINGVDYETKSG
+59 KIDGTEYEAPEGSKILDILNQNG
-74 STLLETINQHEI
+74 IEI
-86 PHPQICYVPELDP
+86 PQICHVPEVDP

-105 CIVEANGKLV
+105 CIVEVNGKLQ
-115 RSCSTHVA
+115 RSCSTA
-123 DGMRVELSSDGAK
+123 AENGMSISLTSGRVK

-162 NCKLHNTAE
+162 NCTLHNTAE
-171 MMEIEHQKYPYTPKV
+171 MMGIEHQKYPYTPK
-186 DLDGVDM
+186 DDSKCAVDM

-216 SLQVNETLSID
+216 NLQVNETLSID
-227 WEAERPRVVW
+227 WERDRPRVIW
-237 DDGASINNSSCVSC
+237 DEGVAINESSCVSC

-262 LMEKSMLGEA
+262 LMEKSMLGQA
-272 GFMTKLDKDMME
+272 GFMTGIKEDVME
-284 PMIDLVKEVEPG
+284 PMIDLVKNVEPD
-296 YSGIFAVSEV
+296 YTSIFAVSEV
-306 EAAMRDTRTKKT
+306 EAAMRDKRTKKT

-330 FEVWTKDRKILK
+330 FEVWTKGRDILK
-342 IQPTDGPVNAISTCV
+342 IQPVSDAPVNAISTCV

-362 WDFVNSEERLTKPL
+362 WDFVNSEERITKPL
-376 IRKNGTFV
+376 IRKNGAFV
-384 ESSWKEA
+384 ESSLEEA

-398 LGTIKEQHGNGSVGF
+398 LGSIKAEHGNGSVGF
-413 ISSSKITNEENYV
+413 ISSSKITNEDNYV

-470 IAKAGLVIIVGA
+470 IAKAGLVLIVGA

-508 SDLRKNEMAER
+508 ADLRRNEMAER
-519 SDIFMSPKQGT
+519 SDLFISPKQGT

-544 QEWHDHSFIEENVNF
+544 QGWHDQAFIDENVNYF
-559 FDEYKEALA
+559 EDYKETLK
-568 KYTLDYAEEI
+568 KYTLEYAERI
-578 TGISTETLIEVAET
+578 TGLSQDTIIRIAEM

-653 TLPGWLPGYQHVT
+653 TLPGWLPGYQHIT
-666 DDKAR
+666 DDAAR
-671 AKFEKTY
+671 AKFEKAY
-678 GVSIDGKPGLD
+678 GVEIDGKPGLD
-689 NIEMLQEI
+689 NIEMLHAIEE
-697 SKGNMKAMYLV
+697 GNMKAMYLV
-708 GEDMALVDSDANH
+708 GEDMALVDSNANH
-721 VHEVL
+721 VHDIL

-748 VLPATP
+748 ILPAVP
-754 SLEKEG
+754 SLEKDG

-773 QALPPLGN
+773 QALPTLGDAK
-781 SMPDWWIV
+781 PDWWII
-789 QEIANRLG
+789 QEVANRLG
-797 ADWNYDHPSEIFEEM
+797 ADWNYTHPSDIFSEM
-812 ASLAPLFGEANYEV
+812 ASLSPLFGKASYDV
-826 LEGWNS
+826 LSGWNS
-832 FLWGSHDGKSTP
+832 FLWGSFTGESTP
-844 LLYVDGFNFPDKK
+844 LLYEDGFNFPDKK

-862 SDWVEPAVFPDEFDL
+862 SDWVEPAVFPEEYDL

-896 SSGIQAKVPEVF
+896 SKGIQSKVPDVF

-913 QLAKERGVNDGALVR
+913 ELAAERGICDGTMIR
-928 LVSPFGAVKLTALV
+928 LVSPFGAVKLNALV
-942 TDRVKKNELYLP
+942 TDRVRANELYLP
-954 MNSVDKDSAIN
+954 MNSTDKDSAIN
-965 FLTGPIYDNRT
+965 FLTGPAYDSRT

-986 RMEVLN
+986 RMEVLG
-992 ASGDHPLP
+992 SCDTPPLP

-1009 YPQNGVEVERK
+1009 HPQNGVEAQRK

-1025 YVHLTDN
+1025 YVHLTD

>member
-1 MSLSFYSFTMVRIG
+1 M
-15 ILASSACKLLHHEL
+15 H
-29 HFACLM
+29 
-35 QGCNRGG
+35 G
-42 FFMSIRKKEEN
+42 FFSSLKDGGELEVTDVQSIR
-53 IVSVST
+53 V
-59 ITIKINGVDYETKSG
+59 KIDGTEYEAPEGSKILDILNQNG
-74 STLLETINQHEI
+74 IEI
-86 PHPQICYVPELDP
+86 PQICHVPEVDP

-105 CIVEANGKLV
+105 CIVEVNGKLQ
-115 RSCSTHVA
+115 RSCSTA
-123 DGMRVELSSDGAK
+123 AENGMSISLTSGRVK

-162 NCKLHNTAE
+162 NCTLHNTAE
-171 MMEIEHQKYPYTPKV
+171 MMGIEHQKYPYTPK
-186 DLDGVDM
+186 DDSKCAVDM

-216 SLQVNETLSID
+216 NLQVNETLSID
-227 WEAERPRVVW
+227 WERDRPRVIW
-237 DDGASINNSSCVSC
+237 DEGVAINESSCVSC

-262 LMEKSMLGEA
+262 LMEKSMLGQA
-272 GFMTKLDKDMME
+272 GFMTGIKEDVME
-284 PMIDLVKEVEPG
+284 PMIDLVKNVEPD
-296 YSGIFAVSEV
+296 YTSIFAVSEV
-306 EAAMRDTRTKKT
+306 EAAMRDKRTKKT

-330 FEVWTKDRKILK
+330 FEVWTKGRDILK
-342 IQPTDGPVNAISTCV
+342 IQPVSDAPVNAISTCV

-362 WDFVNSEERLTKPL
+362 WDFVNSEERITKPL
-376 IRKNGTFV
+376 IRKNGAFV
-384 ESSWKEA
+384 ESSWEEA

-398 LGTIKEQHGNGSVGF
+398 LGSIKAEHGNGSVGF
-413 ISSSKITNEENYV
+413 ISSSKITNEDNYV

-470 IAKAGLVIIVGA
+470 IAKAGLVLIVGA

-508 SDLRKNEMAER
+508 ADLRRNEMAER
-519 SDIFMSPKQGT
+519 SDLFISPKQGT

-544 QEWHDHSFIEENVNF
+544 QGWHDQAFIDENVNY
-559 FDEYKEALA
+559 FDDYKETLE
-568 KYTLDYAEEI
+568 KYTLEYAERI
-578 TGISTETLIEVAET
+578 TGLSQDTIIRIAEM

-653 TLPGWLPGYQHVT
+653 TLPGWLPGYQHIT
-666 DDKAR
+666 DDAAR
-671 AKFEKTY
+671 AKFEKAY
-678 GVSIDGKPGLD
+678 GVEIDGKPGLD
-689 NIEMLQEI
+689 NIEMLHAIEE
-697 SKGNMKAMYLV
+697 GNMKAMYLV
-708 GEDMALVDSDANH
+708 GEDMALVDSNANH
-721 VHEVL
+721 VHNIL

-748 VLPATP
+748 ILPAVP
-754 SLEKEG
+754 SLEKDG

-773 QALPPLGN
+773 QALPTLGDAK
-781 SMPDWWIV
+781 PDWWII
-789 QEIANRLG
+789 QEVANRLG
-797 ADWNYDHPSEIFEEM
+797 ADWNYTHPSDIFSEM
-812 ASLAPLFGEANYEV
+812 ASLSPLFGKASYDV
-826 LEGWNS
+826 LSGWNS
-832 FLWGSHDGKSTP
+832 FLWGSFTGESTP
-844 LLYVDGFNFPDKK
+844 LLYEDGFNFPDKK

-862 SDWVEPAVFPDEFDL
+862 SDWVEPAVFPEEYDL

-896 SSGIQAKVPEVF
+896 SKGIQSKVPDVF

-913 QLAKERGVNDGALVR
+913 ELAAERGICDGTMIR
-928 LVSPFGAVKLTALV
+928 LVSPFGAVKLNALV
-942 TDRVKKNELYLP
+942 TDRVRANELYLP
-954 MNSVDKDSAIN
+954 MNSTDKDSAIN
-965 FLTGPIYDNRT
+965 FLTGPAYDSRT

-986 RMEVLN
+986 RMEVLG
-992 ASGDHPLP
+992 SCDTPPLP

-1009 YPQNGVEVERK
+1009 HPQNGVEAQRK

-1025 YVHLTDN
+1025 YVHLTD